1 MNHEVWSTVAEGRV
15 QRLSLAMFALTLVAG
30 ATAAGAASVA
40 WGLLALG
47 AGALAL
53 AQLVSVPAPSGER
66 LHLGVAVAAAVPL
79 LTDDYAAV
87 TTVYAFGMAG
97 SLLLAVLR
105 REERREDVARHLSDL
120 LATAVLG
127 VVFFAIS
134 ALRDVGSS
142 EWGRVFAL
150 AAAGVAWYAV
160 RAILRSLVGFERQDL
175 APRYLWLL
183 ALEDWS
189 AVVSLFIAGALFGLA
204 WPVMGAW
211 ALPMA
216 AMPYTFSHLAFVRYN
231 DTRLT
236 YRQMIRALG
245 QIPEVAGLAPTG
257 HASRTAELSVAIAR
271 ELGVHPD
278 AVVELEYA
286 ALMHDVG
293 RITLNEPAILR
304 AGYTD
309 EDIARWGA
317 QIIAEAPHLARVA
330 ELVRAQYLPYRLA
343 GQERDGTVPLSSKI
357 IKAASAYDDALHE
370 LGLAPIDALER
381 VHRGSAYDFDPEV
394 AASLRRV
401 LAHRGEIVAR

>member
-1 MNHEVWSTVAEGRV
+1 
-15 QRLSLAMFALTLVAG
+15 
-30 ATAAGAASVA
+30 
-40 WGLLALG
+40 
-47 AGALAL
+47 
-53 AQLVSVPAPSGER
+53 
-66 LHLGVAVAAAVPL
+66 
-79 LTDDYAAV
+79 
-87 TTVYAFGMAG
+87 
-97 SLLLAVLR
+97 
-105 REERREDVARHLSDL
+105 
-120 LATAVLG
+120 
-127 VVFFAIS
+127 
-134 ALRDVGSS
+134 
-142 EWGRVFAL
+142 
-150 AAAGVAWYAV
+150 
-160 RAILRSLVGFERQDL
+160 
-175 APRYLWLL
+175 
-183 ALEDWS
+183 
-189 AVVSLFIAGALFGLA
+189 
-204 WPVMGAW
+204 
-211 ALPMA
+211 MA

-370 LGLAPIDALER
+370 LALAPIDALER

-401 LAHRGEIVAR
+401 LAHRGEIMAR

>member
-1 MNHEVWSTVAEGRV
+1 M
-15 QRLSLAMFALTLVAG
+15 SLAMLALTLVAG
-30 ATAAGAASVA
+30 AMAAGATSVT
-40 WGLLALG
+40 WGPLALG

-53 AQLVSVPAPSGER
+53 AQFVSVPAPSGER

-97 SLLLAVLR
+97 SLLFVVVR
-105 REERREDVARHLSDL
+105 GEERREDVVRHLSDV

-127 VVFFAIS
+127 VVFFGIS

-150 AAAGVAWYAV
+150 AAAGVAWYGV
-160 RAILRSLVGFERQDL
+160 RAILRSLVGFERRDL

-183 ALEDWS
+183 ALEDWA

-271 ELGVHPD
+271 ELGIHPD

-330 ELVRAQYLPYRLA
+330 ELVRAQYRPYRLA
-343 GQERDGTVPLSSKI
+343 GQQRDETVPLSSKI
-357 IKAASAYDDALHE
+357 IKAASAYDDARHE
-370 LGLAPIDALER
+370 MGLAAIDALER

-401 LAHRGEIVAR
+401 LAHRGEIEAR